1 MNIRML
7 TVLSSQN
14 RLLTGFS
21 KDEELCKELD
31 NYRLAQMLKA
41 DAVVVGRKTVEIM
54 WNWTEEMR
62 DAMKRS
68 NLLAL
73 STTKKEME
81 GAKACFASLE
91 DLMQHLEQQECK
103 NVVVMG
109 GLQTFELFMNSRL
122 ATENM
127 NLMVP
132 SREEDNGA
140 QVDFTKDFPAYE
152 IYDTE
157 KRGKLLFVLWKR
169 KRGVKPTLTF

>member
-1 MNIRML
+1 MKIRL
-7 TVLSSQN
+7 IAVLSSQN
-14 RLLTGFS
+14 KLLTGFS
-21 KDEELCKELD
+21 KDEDLCKELD
-31 NYRLAQMLKA
+31 ACRLDQMQQA
-41 DAVVVGRKTVEIM
+41 DAVVAGRKTVEIM

-62 DAMKRS
+62 EAMKRS

-91 DLMQHLEQQECK
+91 ALMQYLEQQEYT

-122 ATENM
+122 ATESINIA
-127 NLMVP
+127 VP
-132 SREEDNGA
+132 SREEDNG
-140 QVDFTKDFPAYE
+140 VFVNFEKDLPAYE